1 MSILT
6 DNNEVFWPGPKGL
19 VVISAD
25 GNRHPVTLRPED
37 YVETAMYKP
46 RTDMNTVEIARE
58 SYRIMDEMFR
68 GKWSSFVGFGRR
80 EDSTPG
86 KGVSLPPRHPPLPS
100 ACLDLP
106 DAACYMKGR

>member
-6 DNNEVFWPGPKGL
+6 DNNEVFWLGPKGL

-25 GNRHPVTLRPED
+25 GVTLRPEN
-37 YVETAMYKP
+37 YE
-46 RTDMNTVEIARE
+46 
-58 SYRIMDEMFR
+58 
-68 GKWSSFVGFGRR
+68 GFGRR

-86 KGVSLPPRHPPLPS
+86 TGVSLPTRHPPLPS